1 MESDLKKRIEAL
13 RMEAEEQTRKGQ
25 LDRAAQIQFG
35 ELPRLEEELKKM
47 TDTQNGT
54 LKANDIIEVRIRGL
68 MMDPSTSMPIVVLKD
83 VASDT
88 VMPIWVGIF
97 EANAIALEI
106 EKVAAPRPMTHDLT
120 RNLIRNMN
128 ARLDRV
134 VISELKDDTFFA
146 TLWLQQGDDPMV
158 LDARPSDALAL
169 ALRAD
174 CPIYVTEDVMQ
185 RAKLSTTGQAEGPT
199 AEQLRGWLEGLNDD
213 DLGRYKM

>member
-1 MESDLKKRIEAL
+1 MESDLTKRIEAL
-13 RMEAEEQTRKGQ
+13 RIEAEEQTRKGQ

-35 ELPRLEEELKKM
+35 ELPRLEAELKKL
-47 TDTQNGT
+47 TEAQNGP
-54 LKANDIIEVRIRGL
+54 LKDKGSIEVRIRGL

-83 VASDT
+83 VASET

-120 RNLIRNMN
+120 RNIIRNLN
-128 ARLDRV
+128 ARLERV

-146 TLWLQQGDDPMV
+146 TLWLQQGNDPLV
-158 LDARPSDALAL
+158 IDARPSDALAL
-169 ALRAD
+169 ALRTD
-174 CPIYVTEDVMQ
+174 CPIYVTEEVMQ
-185 RAKLSTTGQAEGPT
+185 KAKLNTSGPAEGPT
-199 AEQLRGWLEGLNDD
+199 AEQLRGWLEGLNDE